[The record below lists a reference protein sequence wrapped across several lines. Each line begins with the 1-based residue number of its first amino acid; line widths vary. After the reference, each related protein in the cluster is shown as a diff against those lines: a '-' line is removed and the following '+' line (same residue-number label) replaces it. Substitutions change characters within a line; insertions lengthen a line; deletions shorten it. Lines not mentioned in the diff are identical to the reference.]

1 MAAKWPLDLL
11 RNWTTN
17 YFECWLSLLGLKD
30 NSSMVIQHLLDE
42 YMLRLAQSKLINYP
56 FASSSWRE
64 ICLGKVK
71 EGCRRVWILLSLS
84 FWGLGSFS
92 WGHCEGGWQA
102 GLFGSFLTV
111 PVSQYCKGTCFG
123 GSAGGQRSHKVATT
137 WDTPFTSFQA
147 FLNIL

>member
-30 NSSMVIQHLLDE
+30 NSSMVIQHLLNE

-84 FWGLGSFS
+84 EVWALLV
-92 WGHCEGGWQA
+92 EGIVKEA
-102 GLFGSFLTV
+102 DKLACLVLFLLFQFHSTV
-111 PVSQYCKGTCFG
+111 RGTCFG
-123 GSAGGQRSHKVATT
+123 GSAGGQCSHKVATM

>member
-30 NSSMVIQHLLDE
+30 NSSMVIQHLLNE

-84 FWGLGSFS
+84 EVWALLVEGIVKEADKLACLVLFLLFQFHSTVRAHALGAVQV
-92 WGHCEGGWQA
+92 GNAHTKWQQRETPHSQVSR
-102 GLFGSFLTV
+102 LF
-111 PVSQYCKGTCFG
+111 
-123 GSAGGQRSHKVATT
+123 
-137 WDTPFTSFQA
+137 
-147 FLNIL
+147 